1 MTALI
6 DVQHLG
12 LASRTGPVFA
22 DVTFG
27 IERNSLTVVVGRSG
41 SGRSA
46 LLLAACGRMRGLT
59 GTIRLDSRPVRPR
72 ALRAVTSVA
81 RLASLVQPEAQL
93 SVGESIVERTLLDGV
108 QSADADRAMAIAE
121 DVLEVTFDRSR
132 LVDQLDAYDRALL
145 CVALA
150 TIRPTEL
157 VVLDDA
163 DRGLD
168 VDDQRRLL
176 AALGRLAGTG
186 PALLASTTQP
196 AAAPASAAVLRLGPQ
211 PVAAVPAPSVPT
223 VLPTREK
230 TA

>member
-1 MTALI
+1 VSALI

-12 LASRTGPVFA
+12 LATRTGPVFA

-27 IERNSLTVVVGRSG
+27 IEQSCLTVVVGRSG

-46 LLLAACGRMRGLT
+46 LLLAACGRMRGVT
-59 GTIRLDSRPVRPR
+59 GTVRLNSRPARPR

-81 RLASLVQPEAQL
+81 RLSSLLQPEAQL
-93 SVGESIVERTLLDGV
+93 SVGESIVERTLVDGV
-108 QSADADRAMAIAE
+108 QSADADRAMAAAE
-121 DVLEVTFDRSR
+121 DVLQVSFDRSR

-163 DRGLD
+163 DRGLSL
-168 VDDQRRLL
+168 DDQRRLL
-176 AALGRLAGTG
+176 AALARLAATG
-186 PALLASTTQP
+186 PAVLTSTTEP
-196 AAAPASAAVLRLGPQ
+196 AAVPASAAVVRLGPL
-211 PVAAVPAPSVPT
+211 PVAAVAPPPVPT
-223 VLPTREK
+223 VLSTPKK